1 MYAPSGVIAGVPSGG
16 APILVASGVAGSG
29 TTTISA
35 LLGIAM
41 AGLGLEVLLVQGD
54 AERRDLASLFR
65 APEPASEQSVVQ
77 LGEGLW
83 LAGPSFAD
91 SGRFDQVVVDAGA
104 TLRTVLE
111 CGGRFGGELV
121 LVAREAGLALAAGY
135 ALLKSVHRGFPQ
147 MEMSVVA
154 NRTAAAEQLFAT
166 LQGAADGFLC
176 RSVAA
181 VGSVPEEVCL
191 AAASRRGMRFI
202 DAVEGSHAAAEVSR
216 IATTM
221 LSRQTAVP
229 AERRTA

>member
-1 MYAPSGVIAGVPSGG
+1 MYAPSGVIQQGPTGG
-16 APILVASGVAGSG
+16 IPMLVAGGVAGSG
-29 TTTISA
+29 TTTVTA
-35 LLGIAM
+35 LLGIAL
-41 AGLGLEVLLVQGD
+41 AGTGLEVLLVQGD
-54 AERRDLASLFR
+54 AERRDLATLFR
-65 APEPASEQSVVQ
+65 VPDGASEQGVVQ
-77 LGEGLW
+77 VGEGLW
-83 LAGPSFAD
+83 LASAAFTET
-91 SGRFDQVVVDAGA
+91 GRFDQVVVDAGA

-135 ALLKSVHRGFPQ
+135 ALLKSVHRAFPR

-154 NRTAAAEQLFAT
+154 NRTAAAEELFVT

-221 LSRQTAVP
+221 LSRQPAVP